1 MVLHCSRDDDDDD
14 DDDNNNAVGDGADD
28 GEGSHGEDD
37 DGKGGKLTSM
47 CRTTL
52 PTVMPMPLVMIRHG
66 ASLVYDD
73 DSGDIHLVKKN
84 WCVWQ
89 AVTTTLE
96 AQSLPFGWPL
106 HGVSYRCTCCSAY

>member
-1 MVLHCSRDDDDDD
+1 MGLKSSYSDPLQAPSYGHRTRRLHFRAGARANAQSFPWFLHCSRDDDDDD

-66 ASLVYDD
+66 ASLV
-73 DSGDIHLVKKN
+73 L
-84 WCVWQ
+84 
-89 AVTTTLE
+89 
-96 AQSLPFGWPL
+96 
-106 HGVSYRCTCCSAY
+106 R